1 MSNTDA
7 DWAALMAESV
17 AAVQNKRERL
27 ADTEEAYRQECVSEI
42 VVLEKYIAEHL
53 AVEGAIVRAIILSA
67 HSQGIDI
74 KQVLSGESNAELT
87 AAVRSLTDAGAR
99 LYRSGVQDFG
109 EIRKRGENY
118 HPAPTKV
125 GYRWRL

>member
-7 DWAALMAESV
+7 AWMALMSESA
-17 AAVQNKRERL
+17 AAVQGKQARHANAE
-27 ADTEEAYRQECVSEI
+27 DSYRQQCVAELRT
-42 VVLEKYIAEHL
+42 LEQFIAEHL
-53 AVEGAIVRAIILSA
+53 AVEGAIVQAIITA
-67 HSQGIDI
+67 ARSQRIDL
-74 KQVLSGESNAELT
+74 KQVLAGETSAELT

-118 HPAPTKV
+118 HTPPTQA
-125 GYRWRL
+125 GYRWRR